1 MFAHHPKGYWYLPGL
16 IYDLAFKIMLRGVRR
31 RVARTVE
38 RERLYPW
45 LDVCSGTG
53 DQLRATI
60 RKRAERSVWRHTRS
74 PYRPSPGS
82 YPSSGPANE
91 PRSEHSRQRVQERG
105 LAIGL
110 DLHFGF
116 VRYAAARAPEIP
128 FVCGDAV
135 RLPFKNGSARAVSIS
150 FGLHDKDPETRNAI
164 VREARRAL
172 GPEGKLIVVDFENPW
187 NVESRVGALFV
198 WAIERLAG
206 GEHYR
211 NGREFLRNGGL
222 RAFLGANG
230 FVEIDRRDVE
240 AGSIGV
246 VTAMPAN

>member
-1 MFAHHPKGYWYLPGL
+1 MPYPKGYCYLPGI

-53 DQLRATI
+53 DQLRVWTRRAV
-60 RKRAERSVWRHTRS
+60 KRARRSLGKH
-74 PYRPSPGS
+74 RPSTHVPFL
-82 YPSSGPANE
+82 SSASSQGAGLE
-91 PRSEHSRQRVQERG
+91 GERF
-105 LAIGL
+105 AVGL
-110 DLHFGF
+110 DMHFGF

-135 RLPFKNGSARAVSIS
+135 QLPFKNGSARAVSIS

-164 VREARRAL
+164 VQEARRAL
-172 GPEGKLIVVDFENPW
+172 GPEGKLIAVDFENPW
-187 NVESRVGALFV
+187 SAKSRMGALFV

-230 FVEIDRRDVE
+230 FVEVDRRDVE
-240 AGSIGV
+240 AGSIGIV
-246 VTAMPAN
+246 VARPMN